1 MKQSTPEPKRFIAV
15 IHPAQTT
22 SEIADSIADLI
33 EVGIVVD
40 EALGDG
46 FQPLA
51 DILKIATQEAKVR
64 EIINDVPIFVAEF
77 QQLTPK
83 QAMSAIFEVRD
94 RLQKQNPLGKA
105 TKWILGSLYLL
116 ARGYRISD
124 QAIDEYIYQREG
136 WTSLAKGEF
145 IMPPTPRT

>member
-1 MKQSTPEPKRFIAV
+1 MKNQTALPERKIRPIT
-15 IHPAQTT
+15 PAQTT
-22 SEIADSIADLI
+22 SEIADSLADLL

-40 EALGDG
+40 EAIADG

-51 DILKIATQEAKVR
+51 DILKIATQEGKIR
-64 EIINDVPIFVAEF
+64 EIINDVPVFIAEF

-83 QAMSAIFEVRD
+83 QALTAIFEIRD
-94 RLQKQNPLGKA
+94 RLQKQKPLGKA

-124 QAIDEYIYQREG
+124 QAIDEYLYQRQG
-136 WTSLAKGEF
+136 WTALAKGEF
-145 IMPPTPRT
+145 IVPPTPGT